1 MKKGD
6 SNNRVIMQCEICGAE
21 IRGKS
26 FRIIVDR
33 AELDVCDKCKGF
45 GKEVERRGPAAPRA
59 GAPYGSPSAGAGA
72 VHRPRRD
79 IFDRIKDELVE
90 DYAARIVKARE
101 AKHMTDEELAQK
113 TQSKVNIIRKV
124 ERGEL
129 VPEDAL
135 VKKIEYALDIKLT
148 EGVAEP
154 ERQARRGESR
164 AMTLGDLIKV
174 RREHK

>member
-1 MKKGD
+1 
-6 SNNRVIMQCEICGAE
+6 MQCEICGAE

-45 GKEVERRGPAAPRA
+45 GKEVAPRRPA
-59 GAPYGSPSAGAGA
+59 GYHGGAPGPVGAPIGA
-72 VHRPRRD
+72 PRRPRRD
-79 IFDRIKDELVE
+79 VFDQIKDELVE
-90 DYAARIVKARE
+90 DYVERIKKGLE
-101 AKHMTDEELAQK
+101 AKHMTDEQLAKQ
-113 TQSKVNIIRKV
+113 TQTKVNIIRKV

-129 VPEDAL
+129 IPEDAL
-135 VKKIEYALDIKLT
+135 VKKIEYVLEIKLT

-154 ERQARRGESR
+154 ERGGRKGESR

-174 RREHK
+174 KRDGK

>member
-1 MKKGD
+1 
-6 SNNRVIMQCEICGAE
+6 MQCEICGAE

-45 GKEVERRGPAAPRA
+45 GKEVSPRGPAGVRTSVPGS
-59 GAPYGSPSAGAGA
+59 GAA
-72 VHRPRRD
+72 VSFPARRRGRD
-79 IFDRIKDELVE
+79 VFDQIKDELVD
-90 DYAARIVKARE
+90 DYADRVRRARE
-101 AKHMTDEELAQK
+101 SKHMTDEQLANK

-129 VPEDAL
+129 IPEDAL
-135 VKKIEYALDIKLT
+135 VRKIEYVLEIKLT

-154 ERQARRGESR
+154 DRDGRKGESR

-174 RREHK
+174 KRDNK

>member
-1 MKKGD
+1 
-6 SNNRVIMQCEICGAE
+6 MQCEICGAE

-26 FRIIVDR
+26 FRIAVDR

-45 GKEVERRGPAAPRA
+45 GKEVTPRGPVGVRRGGA
-59 GAPYGSPSAGAGA
+59 GAPGAPVASPS
-72 VHRPRRD
+72 RYPRRD
-79 IFDRIKDELVE
+79 VFDRIKDELVE
-90 DYAARIVKARE
+90 DYAERIKKARD
-101 AKHMTDEELAQK
+101 AKHMTDEQLAHQ

-135 VKKIEYALDIKLT
+135 IKKIEYVLDIKLT

-154 ERQARRGESR
+154 ERGGRKGESR

-174 RREHK
+174 KRDHK